1 MGGDFIV
8 KVFDRQDDASVTLS
22 ALKAMHAKPIL
33 GLDTVVRVTRDSD
46 GSSTISGDQQIP
58 SHPSSRLSYI
68 LAEAL
73 INDDSE
79 TDIQVLADAGMD
91 EYFLTLL
98 KAALRPGRSALV
110 IYVPDSAIADV
121 SQLVNILGLFR
132 GQLYQTTCPEV
143 VEQRILAHV

>member
-1 MGGDFIV
+1 M
-8 KVFDRQDDASVTLS
+8 
-22 ALKAMHAKPIL
+22 
-33 GLDTVVRVTRDSD
+33 
-46 GSSTISGDQQIP
+46 
-58 SHPSSRLSYI
+58 
-68 LAEAL
+68 AEAL

-91 EYFLTLL
+91 EYFLALAE
-98 KAALRPGRSALV
+98 AALKPNTSALV